1 MVILNKLVVVVVVVV
16 LYLVLQSVPTNV
28 NDVAG
33 YSEVYSTS
41 IQRGGTRNL
50 FPAKVFLKVCL
61 KHLNFF

>member
-41 IQRGGTRNL
+41 IQRGGRRNL

>member
-16 LYLVLQSVPTNV
+16 LYLVRQSVPTNV

-41 IQRGGTRNL
+41 IQRGGRRNL

>member
-33 YSEVYSTS
+33 YSEVYY
-41 IQRGGTRNL
+41 RG
-50 FPAKVFLKVCL
+50 PAEGW
-61 KHLNFF
+61 HRS

>member
-41 IQRGGTRNL
+41 IQRGGRRNM

>member
-1 MVILNKLVVVVVVVV
+1 MVILNKLVVVVVVV
-16 LYLVLQSVPTNV
+16 LHLVLQSVPTNV

-41 IQRGGTRNL
+41 IQRGGRRNL